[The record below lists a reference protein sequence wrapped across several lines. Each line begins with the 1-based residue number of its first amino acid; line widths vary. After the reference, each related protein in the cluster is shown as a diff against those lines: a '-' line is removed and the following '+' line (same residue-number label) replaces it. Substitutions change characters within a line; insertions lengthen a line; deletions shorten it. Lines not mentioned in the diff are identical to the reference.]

1 MTDYLP
7 KLVDRIEY
15 TMNQMEQD
23 GKACD
28 RALLL
33 DYKAELLVMKKE
45 YKSALKKRQK
55 AISIMEST
63 PLNSEKAETYLLSA
77 ETIIT
82 DVMGTNNEY
91 TKSVYKYL
99 YNLYARWH
107 KTELAGEY
115 REKCLT

>member
-33 DYKAELLVMKKE
+33 DYKAELPVMKKE

-63 PLNSEKAETYLLSA
+63 PLNSEKADLRTVNLLS
-77 ETIIT
+77 
-82 DVMGTNNEY
+82 N
-91 TKSVYKYL
+91 L
-99 YNLYARWH
+99 YNNLSNIYVL
-107 KTELAGEY
+107 KQ
-115 REKCLT
+115 